1 MDDRA
6 LSAISAWLV
15 EGGLAGREASDLVQG
30 FCLRCAEAGLDLS
43 RALVIVD
50 TLHPSFEGRAFRW
63 RGDGV
68 DESQVVEYPR
78 SSEGTGADEWRRS
91 VFFHLLGQGLSE
103 WRCRLAE
110 SEPLDFSQ
118 VETLRVEGHTDFAAF
133 IHRFSAEG
141 SFGDMDCVYSNWAT
155 RRSEGFSEADVDALR
170 RLLPTLALAVKSTT
184 LAGIARTLTEVY
196 LGRGAGERVLAGRI
210 QRGVA
215 ERLEAVL
222 WFSDLRGY
230 TAISDSSEPDEII
243 PLLNDYAD
251 AAITSIDEQGG
262 DVLKLIGDGIL
273 AIFEA
278 SDPGEACN
286 HALRAKASMDLRVAR
301 LNEKRLASNR
311 PVTSVYL
318 GLHIGE
324 VYFGNVGSE
333 KRLDFTVVGPAVNEV
348 SRIASLCR
356 AVDRDLLL
364 SERFARH
371 VPETHREQLASVGR
385 YALRGIR
392 TPQEL
397 FTLECT
403 A

>member
-6 LSAISAWLV
+6 LSSISAWLV
-15 EGGLAGREASDLVQG
+15 EGGLAGREASALVQG
-30 FCLRCAEAGLDLS
+30 FCLRCSEAGLNLS
-43 RALVIVD
+43 RAIVIVD

-68 DESQVVEYPR
+68 EESKVVEYAR
-78 SSEGTGADEWRRS
+78 TSEGAGEDEWRRS
-91 VFFHLLGQGLSE
+91 IFFHLLSQDLTE

-110 SEPLDFSQ
+110 SGPLDFVQ
-118 VETLRVEGHTDFAAF
+118 VETLRVEGHTDLTAF
-133 IHRFSAEG
+133 IHHFSAEG

-155 RRSEGFSEADVDALR
+155 RRPEGFDETDLEALR

-184 LAGIARTLTEVY
+184 LSGIARTLTDVY

-251 AAITSIDEQGG
+251 AVITSIDEQGG

-278 SDPGEACN
+278 RDPGEACSQ
-286 HALRAKASMDLRVAR
+286 ALRAKASMDLRVADINR
-301 LNEKRLASNR
+301 KRLASSQ

-324 VYFGNVGSE
+324 VYFGNIGSE

-356 AVDRDLLL
+356 SVDRDFLL
-364 SERFARH
+364 SQRFAVH
-371 VPETHREQLASVGR
+371 VGETHGDRLASVGR

-392 TPQEL
+392 SPQEL
-397 FTLECT
+397 FTL
-403 A
+403 